1 LYRKNFDAVDEI
13 IVHGMPIGAMNHSQY
28 TVSELSLNKD
38 DVILLLSD
46 GMPELQ
52 NNQNEMYGYERIRTG
67 FNKVAKNTPQE
78 IINYLKNESLNWLN
92 DQDLED
98 DVTFVVLKA
107 K

>member
-1 LYRKNFDAVDEI
+1 
-13 IVHGMPIGAMNHSQY
+13 MPIGAMNHSQY

-52 NNQNEMYGYERIRTG
+52 NNQNEMYGYNRIKER
-67 FNKVAKNTPQE
+67 FKKVAGKNPQE
-78 IINYLKNESLNWLN
+78 IINYLKDESASWTKAT
-92 DQDLED
+92 DPDD
-98 DVTFVVLKA
+98 DVTFVVIKV